1 MFGNEKLLWEKLDK
15 IDDKLSG
22 PTGLSVINARLD
34 GLEKRLD
41 KIENCLD
48 SVEEK
53 LENKLAT
60 STFHWFFG
68 ILVTALIATFSTI
81 GWWMPLLHN

>member
-60 STFHWFFG
+60 ED
-68 ILVTALIATFSTI
+68 VTNFVSCLI
-81 GWWMPLLHN
+81 